1 MKLALQSLASALFG
15 LLLFGSA
22 LFLPAGTFH
31 YWQGWV
37 FIAVFTVC
45 TLVPS
50 SYLAVRSPAALE
62 RRLRAGPTAET
73 RPAQRIIIS
82 AAGAAFVAVLV
93 VSALDWRF
101 GWSPVPVWLVVV
113 GNLAVAVGLVGAQLV
128 VVQNHY
134 AGSTIRVED
143 DQPLVST
150 GMYGVVRHPLDS
162 ASLVM
167 MIGLPPA
174 LGSLWGL
181 AVVALTFPAV
191 LVARVVD
198 EEKALVDELAG
209 YREYRARVRYRLIPG
224 VW

>member
-1 MKLALQSLASALFG
+1 MKIALQALGSSVFG
-15 LLLFGSA
+15 ILFFGIA
-22 LFLPAGTFH
+22 LFLPAGTFA
-31 YWQGWV
+31 YWQAWV

-62 RRLRAGPTAET
+62 RRLKAGPIAET

-82 AAGAAFVAVLV
+82 AAAAAFVAVMV
-93 VSALDWRF
+93 ASALDWRY
-101 GWSPVPVWLVVV
+101 GWSPVPVWLVLV
-113 GNLAVAVGLVGAQLV
+113 GNLTVAIGLVGAQLV
-128 VVQNHY
+128 VVQNQY

-143 DQPLVST
+143 DQHLVST
-150 GMYGVVRHPLDS
+150 GVYGVVRHPLYS

-181 AVVALTFPAV
+181 VVVALLFPPV
-191 LVARVVD
+191 LVARILD
-198 EEKALVDELAG
+198 EEKALIDELAG
-209 YREYRARVRYRLIPG
+209 YGEYTRQVRYRLVPG

>member
-15 LLLFGSA
+15 LLLFGLA

-150 GMYGVVRHPLDS
+150 GMYGVVRHPLYS

-181 AVVALTFPAV
+181 VVVALTFPAV

>member
-15 LLLFGSA
+15 LLLFGLA

-150 GMYGVVRHPLDS
+150 GMYGVVRHPLYS

-181 AVVALTFPAV
+181 VVVALTFPAV
-191 LVARVVD
+191 LVARVLD

>member
-15 LLLFGSA
+15 LLLFGLA

-150 GMYGVVRHPLDS
+150 GMYGVVRHPLYS

-181 AVVALTFPAV
+181 VVVALTFPAV
-191 LVARVVD
+191 LEARVVD